1 VGFGRDRDRDLSA
14 RDARKGTSPDA
25 NASRP
30 GPAWP
35 TSLCGE
41 PVFRAQ
47 PVIFEFRTQKTAQ
60 SRGREPPLATTCI
73 GSYTYLYV
81 PLPTCRTGGRCVSP
95 RAQPPWRGAC
105 RGARANIAPGRSV
118 ANPHKCGGR
127 SHDARARLAVHR
139 SLFSV
144 RSIVQRWTTSS
155 SPTWMDEAGVRD
167 PLPPGR
173 HDDLWSTWGLDGMG
187 RSIRTKRAGVRR
199 CESPGA
205 FAQRRDASA
214 PGGAC
219 LPGDLSTGC
228 RPCSHISLAASSL
241 RFSTAWAGD
250 WLVSA

>member
-118 ANPHKCGGR
+118 ATNAEAAVTTLARAWRCIVLCSRSGLSFSDGRPQARRPGWMRPGFAIRFPPAATTISGRLGGWMEWDGR
-127 SHDARARLAVHR
+127 SER
-139 SLFSV
+139 SE
-144 RSIVQRWTTSS
+144 R
-155 SPTWMDEAGVRD
+155 G
-167 PLPPGR
+167 
-173 HDDLWSTWGLDGMG
+173 
-187 RSIRTKRAGVRR
+187 
-199 CESPGA
+199 
-205 FAQRRDASA
+205 
-214 PGGAC
+214 
-219 LPGDLSTGC
+219 
-228 RPCSHISLAASSL
+228 
-241 RFSTAWAGD
+241 
-250 WLVSA
+250 